1 MKKKLLQNGRLE
13 WQVFRDT
20 ENTEK
25 SRKLSTKRKT
35 RKIAEN
41 SVFATQKKKKKI
53 QENHCV

>member
-1 MKKKLLQNGRLE
+1 MFSVE
-13 WQVFRDT
+13 WQVFHDM

-41 SVFATQKKKKKI
+41 IIFETQKQKKFS
-53 QENHCV
+53 